1 MQPAPYGA
9 GNGQVVRN
17 LCRRL
22 GRSANRRARPALVD
36 CPGVSDAPAPGAD
49 WRGGSATVAVLSFDV
64 DAESA
69 ILAAGR
75 RYAEHAMVM
84 THQAFGPRVGVP
96 RLLALLAEYDLRGT
110 FFVPGL
116 TAERHPAAVEAIAAA
131 GHEIGHHSHTH
142 RSPVDL
148 GADGERRDFER
159 ALAALERVGVRPR
172 GHRAALWEA
181 SWRTPAL
188 VAEHGL
194 LYDSS
199 LMDADVPYAL
209 ETGAGTIA
217 ELPPHWS
224 LDDWEQYAFLPRP
237 DVGATIGSPPR
248 VAEMWIHELDAMRH
262 HGSLF
267 LLTCHP
273 FLSGRAGRVEA
284 LRRVVEAALDR
295 GDVAFATCEE
305 VAERALGA
313 ASTERRTLAPVA
325 VAPELYPED

>member
-1 MQPAPYGA
+1 
-9 GNGQVVRN
+9 
-17 LCRRL
+17 
-22 GRSANRRARPALVD
+22 
-36 CPGVSDAPAPGAD
+36 
-49 WRGGSATVAVLSFDV
+49 
-64 DAESA
+64 
-69 ILAAGR
+69 
-75 RYAEHAMVM
+75 MVM

-96 RLLALLAEYDLRGT
+96 RLLALLADYGLRAT

-116 TAERHPAAVEAIAAA
+116 TAERYPAAVEAIAAA
-131 GHEIGHHSHTH
+131 GHEIGHHSHSH
-142 RSPVDL
+142 RSAVDL
-148 GADGERRDFER
+148 GEAGEREDFER

-194 LYDSS
+194 AYDSS
-199 LMDADVPYAL
+199 LMDSDTPYRL
-209 ETGAGTIA
+209 RTPAGEIA

-237 DVGATIGSPPR
+237 DIGGIIQSPLT
-248 VAEMWIHELDAMRH
+248 VADMWIHELDAMRR

-284 LRRVVEAALDR
+284 LRRVIEAALER

-305 VAERALGA
+305 IADRVLAGTGA
-313 ASTERRTLAPVA
+313 ARDLTPVA
-325 VAPELYPED
+325 APRDLYPAD